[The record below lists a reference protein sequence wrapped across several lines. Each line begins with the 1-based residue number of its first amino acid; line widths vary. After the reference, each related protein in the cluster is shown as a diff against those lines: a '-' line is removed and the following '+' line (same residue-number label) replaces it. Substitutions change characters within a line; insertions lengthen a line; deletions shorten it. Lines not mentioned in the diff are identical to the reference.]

1 MNVSE
6 DELIKGLAKAYLL
19 IHRRVD
25 RAMTQQGASLARTKM
40 LLYIQ
45 QAKGTARAAD
55 IAELFTLAPRTV
67 TESLDSLERD
77 QLIIRTSDPQDR
89 RVKRLAITALGESA
103 IAATEPLR
111 QELLQ
116 EMCAVLSE
124 TDRVHLGDILQRLV
138 ASLSEAGDIVNCR

>member
-1 MNVSE
+1 MKVSE
-6 DELIKGLAKAYLL
+6 DEIIKGLAKAYLL

-45 QAKGTARAAD
+45 QGAGTARAAD
-55 IAELFTLAPRTV
+55 IAELFSLAPRTV

-77 QLIIRTSDPQDR
+77 RLISRTSDPQDR
-89 RVKRLAITALGESA
+89 RVKRLAITPLGERA

-111 QELLQ
+111 KELLQ

-124 TDRVHLGDILQRLV
+124 TDRVRLRDILQRLT
-138 ASLSEAGDIVNCR
+138 ASLSDDGDVVNCG